1 MDNNTTPSL
10 SKEVKWRGSTYTLE
24 KVENGKVYWFNP
36 VSRYHGTCDT
46 DSWAAGR
53 PYGDT
58 YA

>member
-1 MDNNTTPSL
+1 MDNLP
-10 SKEVKWRGSTYTLE
+10 KEIKWRGSTYIMD
-24 KVENGKVYWFNP
+24 KVEGGKVYWFNP

-46 DSWAAGR
+46 ESWAAGR